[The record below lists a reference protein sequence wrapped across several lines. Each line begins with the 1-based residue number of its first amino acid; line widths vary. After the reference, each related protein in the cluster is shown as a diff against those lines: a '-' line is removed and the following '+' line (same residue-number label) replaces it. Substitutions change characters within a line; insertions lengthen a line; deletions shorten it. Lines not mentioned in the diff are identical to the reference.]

1 MAAIQV
7 APVHARFWSKVEVR
21 GPLQCWPWKAGRSRK
36 GYGLFRLDG
45 RSITAS
51 RAAWIITFDER
62 PPDDVLVCH
71 RCDNPPCCNP
81 AHLFLGTI
89 HDNMNDMRAKG
100 RHPHGDSHP
109 LRKRPELILRGEQ
122 RPNAKL
128 NPQLIEWAHD
138 ERAKGRLQREIAAD
152 LGVVQSCI
160 SQALSGAR
168 WAHLRSAPI
177 EVA

>member
-71 RCDNPPCCNP
+71 RCDNPPCCKP
-81 AHLFLGTI
+81 AHLFIGTPA
-89 HDNMNDMRAKG
+89 DNVADRNAKG
-100 RHPHGDSHP
+100 RTVSVA
-109 LRKRPELILRGEQ
+109 RPGESS
-122 RPNAKL
+122 PAAKL
-128 NPQLIEWAHD
+128 RASTVLAVRYAH
-138 ERAKGRLQREIAAD
+138 EAGASMKELAVAHGVHPNTIQSIVSGR
-152 LGVVQSCI
+152 S
-160 SQALSGAR
+160 
-168 WAHLRSAPI
+168 
-177 EVA
+177 